1 LVRQHTFLPLTNGTI
16 LIIAGLAVGQIGVRI
31 KQSFVA
37 DRRAREK
44 VTNKELRLA
53 HRRARLIFG
62 LSSTLSATL
71 NYERILEAA
80 LDISHVGIQGLFS
93 DSSELSQI
101 GIILLFGMDE
111 SLYVAKARGASP
123 REETLRFPATHGIL
137 AQAIRNTDPV
147 VTNEPAEDAELCQ
160 FSKMNECQQAIA
172 VPLRAGYESFG
183 LLVLG
188 SSEPDLYT
196 DDFRDLL
203 TAICNQAVLALQN
216 ARLYQDLM
224 DEKDRLVTVDEDA
237 RKKLAR
243 NLHDGPTQTIAAIA
257 MRLNYIRLLVT
268 QSPDEAIQEIRQL
281 EDLARRTTKEIRQM
295 LFVLRPLI
303 LESQGLVAALE
314 QLTQKIQETVSFD
327 IDLEADREV
336 DKLIDKDAKGAI
348 FYIVEE
354 ATNNVR
360 KHAHADNLSI
370 RIFQRGMNVVAE
382 VADDGIGFDVA
393 EMEANYASRGSLGM
407 MNLRERAVLVKGK
420 TVINSAPG
428 KGTRIT
434 VTVPASMPDA
444 DEETPEQSEHQV

>member
-1 LVRQHTFLPLTNGTI
+1 
-16 LIIAGLAVGQIGVRI
+16 
-31 KQSFVA
+31 
-37 DRRAREK
+37 
-44 VTNKELRLA
+44 
-53 HRRARLIFG
+53 
-62 LSSTLSATL
+62 
-71 NYERILEAA
+71 
-80 LDISHVGIQGLFS
+80 
-93 DSSELSQI
+93 
-101 GIILLFGMDE
+101 
-111 SLYVAKARGASP
+111 
-123 REETLRFPATHGIL
+123 
-137 AQAIRNTDPV
+137 
-147 VTNEPAEDAELCQ
+147 
-160 FSKMNECQQAIA
+160 
-172 VPLRAGYESFG
+172 
-183 LLVLG
+183 
-188 SSEPDLYT
+188 
-196 DDFRDLL
+196 
-203 TAICNQAVLALQN
+203 
-216 ARLYQDLM
+216 
-224 DEKDRLVTVDEDA
+224 
-237 RKKLAR
+237 
-243 NLHDGPTQTIAAIA
+243 
-257 MRLNYIRLLVT
+257 
-268 QSPDEAIQEIRQL
+268 
-281 EDLARRTTKEIRQM
+281 M

-327 IDLEADREV
+327 IDLKADREV

-434 VTVPASMPDA
+434 VTVPASMPDT